1 MNRLTAAIA
10 AGSLAIGILIGS
22 AGTIVVGNALDNDH
36 EQRHAQ
42 MGSMMKMMSDPGMG
56 SMMKMMSEQMDNA
69 PRVVNPD
76 NDRHEVH
83 HPGDNQ

>member
-42 MGSMMKMMSDPGMG
+42 MGSMMKMMS
-56 SMMKMMSEQMDNA
+56 EQMDNA